1 MVTVDLFKDSP
12 FNNGSVMSNF
22 SSYANQKAY
31 FDNYDSNK
39 KKSLTD
45 VKISSLYEPLVLNL
59 DLTDIYEYTYG
70 RIIFGTNKRIIYFSI
85 NRFEIVTE
93 SKTLL
98 YFDIDYWETYRYK
111 IDENSNGLK
120 LARGKISRCSLG
132 LGCRIVRP
140 YTPQATKQKVLSMY
154 QTIVN
159 YHTKHVIFTYH
170 SNASNKNWIYVM
182 STTAE
187 INDLIGFDF
196 SVCDSGDIDANNN
209 AIKINPENIIGCW
222 VDPFGGEWWTT
233 KFKQVWTET
242 KSSITRTL
250 YRCEIGNFNAKSQAI
265 INWTINE
272 LSTYDPAKEQIGLTD
287 MAGNLVWV
295 TDSFPYDGN
304 IRLSLNITMTTAR
317 WFVYIFRNGV
327 MTNGECRATIPCE
340 PMDIFSDTFTSYAIQ
355 QRPFTE
361 EQRLIQKNQ
370 TAING
375 LAGIGTSAIGGAV
388 AGSMVAPGP
397 GTVAG
402 AVGGAISSLVG
413 TAVNYGTTDI
423 FNKQI
428 QESED
433 KQALVQTDNL
443 RFEGSAI
450 GDYLRDFCGVSVI
463 KIESDDYSF
472 LAYANDI
479 DAFGYY
485 YNTEYPNVDNLLSNN
500 SEFKITL
507 NCEVENVPKIAEGSI
522 KARLS
527 AGVIF
532 IRPN

>member
-22 SSYANQKAY
+22 TDYASQKAY

-39 KKSLTD
+39 KQSLTD

-70 RIIFGTNKRIIYFSI
+70 RIIFGTDKRIIYFSI

-93 SKTLL
+93 NKTLL

-111 IDENSNGLK
+111 LDNNSNGLK
-120 LARGKISRCSLG
+120 LARAKISRCSLD
-132 LGCRIVRP
+132 LGCRILRP
-140 YTPQATKQKVLSMY
+140 FTPQATKQKVLRLF
-154 QTIVN
+154 QTVAQD
-159 YHTKHVIFTYH
+159 HTKQVIFTYH
-170 SNASNKNWIYVM
+170 SNSSNKNWIYVM
-182 STTAE
+182 TTTAE

-196 SVCDSGDIDANNN
+196 SVCSSGDGNNIDPSN
-209 AIKINPENIIGCW
+209 INGCW
-222 VDPFGGEWWTT
+222 VDPFGGSWWIT
-233 KFKQVWTET
+233 KFVQVWQATQDN
-242 KSSITRTL
+242 KIRTL
-250 YRCEIGNFNAKSQAI
+250 YRCEIGDFNAKTQS
-265 INWTINE
+265 TITWNIPE
-272 LSTYDPAKEQIGLTD
+272 LANYDPAKEQIGLTD
-287 MAGNLVWV
+287 MAGNLIWV
-295 TDSFPYDGN
+295 TDSFYYDGN
-304 IRLSLNITMTTAR
+304 IQFSLNITMTTAR
-317 WFVYIFRNGV
+317 WFVYIYRNGV

-370 TAING
+370 TAINS
-375 LAGIGTSAIGGAV
+375 LAGVGTSAIGGAV

-472 LAYANDI
+472 LAYANDVNT
-479 DAFGYY
+479 FGYY
-485 YNTEYPNVDNLLSNN
+485 YNTEYSNVDSLLSNN

-507 NCEVENVPKIAEGSI
+507 NCEVENVPKIAESSI